1 MYLGVFRYIW
11 VYLGVF
17 GYISVYLGKRSRP
30 KKTPKSESNAKLSNL
45 SRMWI
50 GDQCDHW
57 NELSSVL
64 RVKTNAEVAK
74 IRFNG

>member
-1 MYLGVFRYIW
+1 MVYLGIFGCIWMYLGIFRCIW
-11 VYLGVF
+11 VKGHA
-17 GYISVYLGKRSRP
+17 R
-30 KKTPKSESNAKLSNL
+30 KKTPKRESNAKLSNL

-74 IRFNG
+74 IRFKG